1 MFIDKTGSLLK
12 MNCLLIYFKV
22 LPLSNILFIDYLFS
36 GICLLIINGITNIV
50 GSIMLIKNKKISY
63 DLEIIFG
70 ILLMLWIII
79 QFIILPF
86 NLLSLT
92 FFLLGLI
99 QTILAYI
106 CKVRYI
112 QSVFKINYDEY
123 KNINKL
129 KDTVVVYFSR
139 MDYTKK
145 IAYSIAN
152 DLECKIIEITPKEKI
167 KGTLGFWWCGRFGMH
182 KWPMELEKN
191 YDLSKYKEVII
202 CSPIWVFDVSSPIR
216 ELLIQN
222 KNKVK
227 NVTYVLTHF
236 MNNKFIYVADNMD
249 KILNTKRKKLI
260 SYTVRFGK
268 VKNKSEVI
276 K

>member
-1 MFIDKTGSLLK
+1 MKRNKVLLIISLFIGINAIIESGLMFIDKTGSLLK
-12 MNCLLIYFKV
+12 MNCLLIYFKE
-22 LPLSNILFIDYLFS
+22 LPLSNILFNDYLFS

-123 KNINKL
+123 KNINKD
-129 KDTVVVYFSR
+129 KFDIKEGIYTDPEVYTNI
-139 MDYTKK
+139 DNK
-145 IAYSIAN
+145 
-152 DLECKIIEITPKEKI
+152 DLEIFDNNFPHKEKL
-167 KGTLGFWWCGRFGMH
+167 K
-182 KWPMELEKN
+182 LEGQ
-191 YDLSKYKEVII
+191 LE
-202 CSPIWVFDVSSPIR
+202 
-216 ELLIQN
+216 
-222 KNKVK
+222 
-227 NVTYVLTHF
+227 
-236 MNNKFIYVADNMD
+236 
-249 KILNTKRKKLI
+249 
-260 SYTVRFGK
+260 
-268 VKNKSEVI
+268 
-276 K
+276 

>member
-12 MNCLLIYFKV
+12 MNYLLIYFKV
-22 LPLSNILFIDYLFS
+22 LPLSNILFNDYLFS
-36 GICLLIINGITNIV
+36 GICLLIINGITNIA

-123 KNINKL
+123 KNINKD
-129 KDTVVVYFSR
+129 KFDIKEGIYTDPEVYTNI
-139 MDYTKK
+139 DNK
-145 IAYSIAN
+145 
-152 DLECKIIEITPKEKI
+152 DLEIFDKNFPHKEKL
-167 KGTLGFWWCGRFGMH
+167 K
-182 KWPMELEKN
+182 LEGQ
-191 YDLSKYKEVII
+191 LE
-202 CSPIWVFDVSSPIR
+202 
-216 ELLIQN
+216 
-222 KNKVK
+222 
-227 NVTYVLTHF
+227 
-236 MNNKFIYVADNMD
+236 
-249 KILNTKRKKLI
+249 
-260 SYTVRFGK
+260 
-268 VKNKSEVI
+268 
-276 K
+276 

>member
-12 MNCLLIYFKV
+12 MNYLLIYFKV
-22 LPLSNILFIDYLFS
+22 LPLSNILFNDYLFS
-36 GICLLIINGITNIV
+36 GICLLIINGITNIA

-123 KNINKL
+123 KNINKD
-129 KDTVVVYFSR
+129 KFDIKEGIYTDPEVYTNI
-139 MDYTKK
+139 DNKE
-145 IAYSIAN
+145 
-152 DLECKIIEITPKEKI
+152 LEIFDKNFPHKEKL
-167 KGTLGFWWCGRFGMH
+167 K
-182 KWPMELEKN
+182 LEGQ
-191 YDLSKYKEVII
+191 LE
-202 CSPIWVFDVSSPIR
+202 
-216 ELLIQN
+216 
-222 KNKVK
+222 
-227 NVTYVLTHF
+227 
-236 MNNKFIYVADNMD
+236 
-249 KILNTKRKKLI
+249 
-260 SYTVRFGK
+260 
-268 VKNKSEVI
+268 
-276 K
+276 

>member
-1 MFIDKTGSLLK
+1 MFVDKTGSLLK
-12 MNCLLIYFKV
+12 MNCLLIYFNE
-22 LPLSNILFIDYLFS
+22 LPLSNILFNDYLFS
-36 GICLLIINGITNIV
+36 GICLLIINGITNIA

-123 KNINKL
+123 KNIK
-129 KDTVVVYFSR
+129 
-139 MDYTKK
+139 
-145 IAYSIAN
+145 
-152 DLECKIIEITPKEKI
+152 
-167 KGTLGFWWCGRFGMH
+167 
-182 KWPMELEKN
+182 
-191 YDLSKYKEVII
+191 
-202 CSPIWVFDVSSPIR
+202 
-216 ELLIQN
+216 
-222 KNKVK
+222 
-227 NVTYVLTHF
+227 
-236 MNNKFIYVADNMD
+236 
-249 KILNTKRKKLI
+249 
-260 SYTVRFGK
+260 
-268 VKNKSEVI
+268 
-276 K
+276 

>member
-22 LPLSNILFIDYLFS
+22 LPLSNILFNDYLFS

-63 DLEIIFG
+63 DLEMIFG
-70 ILLMLWIII
+70 ILLMLWITI

-139 MDYTKK
+139 MGYTKK

-152 DLECKIIEITPKEKI
+152 DLECKLIEITPKEKI

-191 YDLSKYKEVII
+191 YDLSKYKKVII

>member
-12 MNCLLIYFKV
+12 MNYLLIYFKV
-22 LPLSNILFIDYLFS
+22 LPLSNILFNDYLFS

-106 CKVRYI
+106 CKVRCI

-123 KNINKL
+123 KNINKD
-129 KDTVVVYFSR
+129 KFDIKEGIYIAPEVYTNI
-139 MDYTKK
+139 DNKE
-145 IAYSIAN
+145 
-152 DLECKIIEITPKEKI
+152 LEIFDKNFPHKEKL
-167 KGTLGFWWCGRFGMH
+167 K
-182 KWPMELEKN
+182 LEGQ
-191 YDLSKYKEVII
+191 LE
-202 CSPIWVFDVSSPIR
+202 
-216 ELLIQN
+216 
-222 KNKVK
+222 
-227 NVTYVLTHF
+227 
-236 MNNKFIYVADNMD
+236 
-249 KILNTKRKKLI
+249 
-260 SYTVRFGK
+260 
-268 VKNKSEVI
+268 
-276 K
+276 

>member
-12 MNCLLIYFKV
+12 MNYLLIYFKV
-22 LPLSNILFIDYLFS
+22 LPLSNILFNDYLFS
-36 GICLLIINGITNIV
+36 GICLLIINGITNIA

-99 QTILAYI
+99 QNILAYI

-123 KNINKL
+123 KNINKD
-129 KDTVVVYFSR
+129 KFDIKEGIYTDPEVYTNI
-139 MDYTKK
+139 DNK
-145 IAYSIAN
+145 
-152 DLECKIIEITPKEKI
+152 DLEIFDKNFPHKEKL
-167 KGTLGFWWCGRFGMH
+167 K
-182 KWPMELEKN
+182 LEGQ
-191 YDLSKYKEVII
+191 LE
-202 CSPIWVFDVSSPIR
+202 
-216 ELLIQN
+216 
-222 KNKVK
+222 
-227 NVTYVLTHF
+227 
-236 MNNKFIYVADNMD
+236 
-249 KILNTKRKKLI
+249 
-260 SYTVRFGK
+260 
-268 VKNKSEVI
+268 
-276 K
+276 

>member
-12 MNCLLIYFKV
+12 MNCLLIYFKE
-22 LPLSNILFIDYLFS
+22 LPLSNILFSNYLFS

-92 FFLLGLI
+92 FFTLGLI

-123 KNINKL
+123 KNINKD
-129 KDTVVVYFSR
+129 KFDIKEGIYTDPEVYTNI
-139 MDYTKK
+139 DNK
-145 IAYSIAN
+145 
-152 DLECKIIEITPKEKI
+152 DLEIFDKNFPHKEKL
-167 KGTLGFWWCGRFGMH
+167 K
-182 KWPMELEKN
+182 LEGQ
-191 YDLSKYKEVII
+191 LE
-202 CSPIWVFDVSSPIR
+202 
-216 ELLIQN
+216 
-222 KNKVK
+222 
-227 NVTYVLTHF
+227 
-236 MNNKFIYVADNMD
+236 
-249 KILNTKRKKLI
+249 
-260 SYTVRFGK
+260 
-268 VKNKSEVI
+268 
-276 K
+276 

>member
-1 MFIDKTGSLLK
+1 MKRNKVLLIISLFIGINAIIGSGLMFIDKTGSLLK
-12 MNCLLIYFKV
+12 MNCLLIYFKE
-22 LPLSNILFIDYLFS
+22 LPLSNILFSNYLFS

-92 FFLLGLI
+92 FFILGLI

-123 KNINKL
+123 KNINKD
-129 KDTVVVYFSR
+129 KFDIKEGIYTDPEVYTNI
-139 MDYTKK
+139 DNK
-145 IAYSIAN
+145 
-152 DLECKIIEITPKEKI
+152 DLEIFDNNFPHKEKL
-167 KGTLGFWWCGRFGMH
+167 K
-182 KWPMELEKN
+182 LEGQ
-191 YDLSKYKEVII
+191 LE
-202 CSPIWVFDVSSPIR
+202 
-216 ELLIQN
+216 
-222 KNKVK
+222 
-227 NVTYVLTHF
+227 
-236 MNNKFIYVADNMD
+236 
-249 KILNTKRKKLI
+249 
-260 SYTVRFGK
+260 
-268 VKNKSEVI
+268 
-276 K
+276 

>member
-1 MFIDKTGSLLK
+1 MKRNKALLIISLFIGINAIIGSGLMFIDKTGSLLK
-12 MNCLLIYFKV
+12 MNYLLIYFKV
-22 LPLSNILFIDYLFS
+22 LPLSNILFNDYLFS
-36 GICLLIINGITNIV
+36 GICLLIINGITNIA

-123 KNINKL
+123 KNINKD
-129 KDTVVVYFSR
+129 KFDIKEGIYTDPEVYTNI
-139 MDYTKK
+139 DNK
-145 IAYSIAN
+145 
-152 DLECKIIEITPKEKI
+152 DLEIFDKNFPHKEKL
-167 KGTLGFWWCGRFGMH
+167 K
-182 KWPMELEKN
+182 LEGQ
-191 YDLSKYKEVII
+191 LE
-202 CSPIWVFDVSSPIR
+202 
-216 ELLIQN
+216 
-222 KNKVK
+222 
-227 NVTYVLTHF
+227 
-236 MNNKFIYVADNMD
+236 
-249 KILNTKRKKLI
+249 
-260 SYTVRFGK
+260 
-268 VKNKSEVI
+268 
-276 K
+276 

>member
-12 MNCLLIYFKV
+12 MNYLLIYFKV
-22 LPLSNILFIDYLFS
+22 LPLSNILFNDYLFS

-123 KNINKL
+123 KNINKN
-129 KDTVVVYFSR
+129 KFDIKEGIYTDPEVYTNI
-139 MDYTKK
+139 DNK
-145 IAYSIAN
+145 
-152 DLECKIIEITPKEKI
+152 DLEIFDKNFPHKEKL
-167 KGTLGFWWCGRFGMH
+167 K
-182 KWPMELEKN
+182 LEGQ
-191 YDLSKYKEVII
+191 LE
-202 CSPIWVFDVSSPIR
+202 
-216 ELLIQN
+216 
-222 KNKVK
+222 
-227 NVTYVLTHF
+227 
-236 MNNKFIYVADNMD
+236 
-249 KILNTKRKKLI
+249 
-260 SYTVRFGK
+260 
-268 VKNKSEVI
+268 
-276 K
+276 

>member
-1 MFIDKTGSLLK
+1 MKRNKVLLIISLFIGINAIIGSGLMFIDKTGSLLK
-12 MNCLLIYFKV
+12 MNYLLIYFKV
-22 LPLSNILFIDYLFS
+22 LPLSNILFNDYLFS
-36 GICLLIINGITNIV
+36 GICLLIINGITNIA

-123 KNINKL
+123 KNINKD
-129 KDTVVVYFSR
+129 KFNIKEGIYTDPEVYTNI
-139 MDYTKK
+139 DNK
-145 IAYSIAN
+145 
-152 DLECKIIEITPKEKI
+152 DLEIFDKNFPHKEKL
-167 KGTLGFWWCGRFGMH
+167 K
-182 KWPMELEKN
+182 LEGQ
-191 YDLSKYKEVII
+191 LE
-202 CSPIWVFDVSSPIR
+202 
-216 ELLIQN
+216 
-222 KNKVK
+222 
-227 NVTYVLTHF
+227 
-236 MNNKFIYVADNMD
+236 
-249 KILNTKRKKLI
+249 
-260 SYTVRFGK
+260 
-268 VKNKSEVI
+268 
-276 K
+276 